1 MSCTCNLGQKDVKDF
16 LFLYLFNITVT
27 IKIMR
32 YSVCVEG
39 VLNETRTVTNQGEN
53 PEVLNQKEEDIE
65 DNKKIIAKLTI
76 TDKLGNKD
84 LACSHQKFFI

>member
-39 VLNETRTVTNQGEN
+39 VLNEIRTVTNQGEN
-53 PEVLNQKEEDIE
+53 PEVLNQKEEDTE
-65 DNKKIIAKLTI
+65 DNKKMIAKLTI
-76 TDKLGNKD
+76 TDNFGDELT
-84 LACSHQKFFI
+84 